1 MEGKIMVPKARLLF
15 IDDEEPIRDLF
26 IRAMSDKK
34 NFLVQT
40 AVDGEDAL
48 NKLKTFPANIVV
60 SDILMPNMDGLTLLK
75 EIKTFYPD
83 ILVLLVT
90 GFGTIQDA
98 VDAMR
103 FGAYDYILK
112 PIDFVNLHKKIEK
125 IIDDEFDTGLE
136 PALIH

>member
-1 MEGKIMVPKARLLF
+1 MVPKARLLF

-60 SDILMPNMDGLTLLK
+60 SDILMPHMDGLTLLK

-112 PIDFVNLHKKIEK
+112 PIDFVSLHKKIEK
-125 IIDDEFDTGLE
+125 IIDDEFNNEPE